1 MMPEKNTECMFHDYF
16 QQITYHYNA
25 GAYGSRFF
33 HELQYNKQMYGV
45 KCGRCEKVYLPP
57 RIVCP
62 ECFEK
67 MDEWIPVGPQGTLIG
82 GTSVLH
88 AFPDPMTGELRKT
101 PYGYGLILLDGASTN
116 WTFFL
121 EESDGSKMAPGMR
134 VEAVF
139 AEKRTGSLSDIIHFK
154 TLKS

>member
-1 MMPEKNTECMFHDYF
+1 MSEKNAELLDHDYY
-16 QQITYHYNA
+16 QEITYHYNA

-33 HELQYNKQMYGV
+33 HELHRNKQIYGV
-45 KCGRCEKVYLPP
+45 KCGSCEKVYVPP

-67 MDEWIPVGPQGTLIG
+67 LDEWVPVGPQGTLVG
-82 GTSVLH
+82 GTAVNHS
-88 AFPDPMTGELRKT
+88 FPDPLTGELRKA

-121 EESDGSKMAPGMR
+121 EECDGAKMKSGMR

-139 AEKRTGSLSDIIHFK
+139 AEETKGDLTDIIHFK
-154 TLKS
+154 TVTE